1 MPEPPLTADDVA
13 ARCAIATPVLAR
25 LSQHVDMLATWQRRI
40 NLVGKASLNDVWRRH
55 VLDSA
60 QLMDHLPRPAGRLV
74 DLGSGAGFPGLVLA
88 ILGAQDVHLIE
99 SDARKC
105 AFLAEVNRATGAGA
119 TIHTARLENLDS
131 LAADIV
137 VGRALAPLDTLIGQA
152 LHHLAPGGRC
162 LFHKGRNVEQ
172 ELTESSKNWKMRV
185 SRIRSISD
193 PSGTILDLEDIRHR
207 HRPRS

>member
-1 MPEPPLTADDVA
+1 MPAPTLSADDVA
-13 ARCAIATPVLAR
+13 ARCAIAAPALAR
-25 LSQHVDMLATWQRRI
+25 LGRYVDLLVTWQRRI
-40 NLVGKASLNDVWRRH
+40 NLVGKASLDDVWRRH

-60 QLMDHLPRPAGRLV
+60 QLMDHLPIPAGRLV

-88 ILGAQDVHLIE
+88 ILGAGDVHLIE

-105 AFLAEVNRATGAGA
+105 AFLSEVNRATGAGA
-119 TIHTARLENLDS
+119 TIHAARLENLES

-137 VGRALAPLDTLIGQA
+137 VSRALAPLDTLIGHA
-152 LHHLAPGGRC
+152 LRHLVPGGRC
-162 LFHKGRNVEQ
+162 LFHKGRNVDQ
-172 ELTESSKNWKMRV
+172 ELTESAKNWKMRV